1 MNKVYVKIDGIHC
14 HNCIKKI
21 TNALLKISNI
31 KEVKIEKSIASISY
45 TGKLDHEKI
54 IKTIIDLDYNT
65 CEEYINDNINK
76 LASNHKRLEYVFI
89 FIIIILVIFL
99 INKFLGFNIFNVIP
113 TIDSNIT
120 YSMLF
125 ITGIL
130 TSIHCISICGA
141 INLVATLNTKKRS
154 IKKSLLYNFGRVLSY
169 TLIGGIVGLV
179 GSILSINNTISG
191 IIILISSLFMLY
203 MALSMMG
210 ILHIKG
216 FDIMNIKIKSNN
228 TFIIGLL
235 NGLMPCGP
243 LQAMQIYALG
253 TGSFIKGALS
263 MFLFSLGTV
272 PLMLMVGIVFNLVK
286 GKRKILLNK
295 IAVTLILVLSLTMV
309 NRGLLTLN
317 VDLFK
322 VNDNNNY
329 VGANIE
335 GNYQV
340 IEMEL
345 TYDNYQDIVVKKD
358 VPVKMIIH
366 VDKKYLTGCNNELI
380 INEFNISKK
389 LEVGDNIIEFTPD
402 KTGIFT
408 YTCWMSMI
416 KNNIKVIA

>member
-14 HNCIKKI
+14 HNCIEKI

-54 IKTIIDLDYNT
+54 IKKIIDLDYNT
-65 CEEYINDNINK
+65 CEEYINDNMNK

-99 INKFLGFNIFNVIP
+99 INKFFGFNIFNVIP

-125 ITGIL
+125 IAGIL
-130 TSIHCISICGA
+130 TSIHCISMCGA
-141 INLVATLNTKKRS
+141 VNLVATLNTKKGS

-203 MALSMMG
+203 MALNMMG

-216 FDIMNIKIKSNN
+216 FDILNIKIKSNN

-235 NGLMPCGP
+235 NGLMPCGS
-243 LQAMQIYALG
+243 LQGCKY
-253 TGSFIKGALS
+253 
-263 MFLFSLGTV
+263 
-272 PLMLMVGIVFNLVK
+272 ML
-286 GKRKILLNK
+286 
-295 IAVTLILVLSLTMV
+295 
-309 NRGLLTLN
+309 
-317 VDLFK
+317 
-322 VNDNNNY
+322 
-329 VGANIE
+329 
-335 GNYQV
+335 
-340 IEMEL
+340 
-345 TYDNYQDIVVKKD
+345 
-358 VPVKMIIH
+358 
-366 VDKKYLTGCNNELI
+366 
-380 INEFNISKK
+380 
-389 LEVGDNIIEFTPD
+389 
-402 KTGIFT
+402 
-408 YTCWMSMI
+408 
-416 KNNIKVIA
+416 

>member
-130 TSIHCISICGA
+130 TSIHCISMCGA

>member
-130 TSIHCISICGA
+130 TSIHCISMCGA

-216 FDIMNIKIKSNN
+216 FDILNIKIKSNN

-286 GKRKILLNK
+286 GKRKMLLNK

>member
-14 HNCIKKI
+14 HNCIEKI

-99 INKFLGFNIFNVIP
+99 INKFFGFNIFNVIP

-130 TSIHCISICGA
+130 TSIHCISMCGA